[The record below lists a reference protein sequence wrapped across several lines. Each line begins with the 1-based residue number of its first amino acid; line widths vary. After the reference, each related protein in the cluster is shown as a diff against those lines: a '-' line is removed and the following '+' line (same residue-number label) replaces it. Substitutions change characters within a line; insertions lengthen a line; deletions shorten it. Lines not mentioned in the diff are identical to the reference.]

1 MIRLSPNVPGVHR
14 ELARGYETKGM
25 MNEAREDKEIAKRLT
40 KEELGQGRIV
50 FQCDEENDTLYIA
63 MLCRL

>member
-1 MIRLSPNVPGVHR
+1 MIRLSPNVPGVHC

-25 MNEAREDKEIAKRLT
+25 MDEAREEKEIAKRLT
-40 KEELGQGRIV
+40 KEEVGRGRMV
-50 FQCDEENDTLYIA
+50 FQCDEENDTYIA